1 MGITHFEKKVLT
13 ANLVN
18 KICDICHKNIPLD
31 SYPKEVSN
39 EITVVI
45 HISYILL
52 KFSVE

>member
-1 MGITHFEKKVLT
+1 
-13 ANLVN
+13 
-18 KICDICHKNIPLD
+18 LD

-52 KFSVE
+52 KFSVEWV